1 MHAQLVQDGGISYS
15 CDTPILCHLTG
26 DHHNF
31 KGVVRFYTSCCWG
44 GENSWETHKRENA
57 DVGRRRVGHEYNYVA
72 KLYTLEQERRYP
84 MATSSQQRQSAGVKT
99 PASRKPG
106 RLKRHERSVSN
117 IGQSSLIWPSVLRR
131 TRPRLQFAQTSSC
144 SFVTIG
150 RCFVSIVLFVVNRLP
165 L

>member
-106 RLKRHERSVSN
+106 RLKGTSGQFPTSDKAPSFGLRSCEERGHGCSW
-117 IGQSSLIWPSVLRR
+117 LKLPSAL
-131 TRPRLQFAQTSSC
+131 S
-144 SFVTIG
+144 
-150 RCFVSIVLFVVNRLP
+150 
-165 L
+165 